1 MIQSSDRESRDSMTR
16 SFGLL
21 GEIRDLVALQFLAV
35 LSTEEQGQP
44 YSNLIAFVS
53 SEDLAFILF
62 ATTRSTRK
70 YTNLLNEPRVSILI
84 DNRRNEVIDFSEAR
98 AVTVLGKALE
108 LEGKEREQFENLYLS
123 RHPHLLDF
131 ISSPTCA
138 LFKVE
143 VERYILVSRFQEVKE
158 FYPSRP

>member
-1 MIQSSDRESRDSMTR
+1 MNNKS
-16 SFGLL
+16 GLF
-21 GEIRDLVALQFLAV
+21 RDLQELLTTQKLAV

-44 YSNLIAFVS
+44 YSNLIAFAA

-70 YTNLLNEPRVSILI
+70 YNNLRNEPRVSILI
-84 DNRRNEVIDFSEAR
+84 DNRRNDVIDFSEAR

-108 LEGKEREQFENLYLS
+108 LEGRERGHYENIYLS

-138 LFKVE
+138 LFNVA

>member
-1 MIQSSDRESRDSMTR
+1 MNDKS
-16 SFGLL
+16 GLF
-21 GEIRDLVALQFLAV
+21 RDLQELMTSQKLAV

-53 SEDLAFILF
+53 SEDLTFILF

-70 YTNLLNEPRVSILI
+70 YTNLRNEPRVSILI

-108 LEGKEREQFENLYLS
+108 LEGRERGQYENLYLS
-123 RHPHLLDF
+123 GHPHLLDF
-131 ISSPTCA
+131 VSSPTCA
-138 LFKVE
+138 LFRVA
-143 VERYILVSRFQEVKE
+143 VERYILVSRFQEVKD

>member
-1 MIQSSDRESRDSMTR
+1 MNDKS
-16 SFGLL
+16 GLF
-21 GEIRDLVALQFLAV
+21 RDLQELMTSQKLAV

-53 SEDLAFILF
+53 SEDLTFILF

-70 YTNLLNEPRVSILI
+70 YTNLRNEPRVSILI
-84 DNRRNEVIDFSEAR
+84 DNRRNDVIDFSEAR

-108 LEGKEREQFENLYLS
+108 LEEDERGSYENLYLS

-131 ISSPTCA
+131 VSSPTCA
-138 LFKVE
+138 LFKVA
-143 VERYILVSRFQEVKE
+143 VDRYILVSRFQEVKE